1 MVFWLVADG
10 FWVGL
15 EGCVHVLWRQ
25 SVDVNL
31 GEHEVFRHFEEGLGH
46 GTFLRR
52 VFGKPNHFYSHNAVM
67 AQSNL
72 HSLR

>member
-1 MVFWLVADG
+1 MAHSF
-10 FWVGL
+10 VG
-15 EGCVHVLWRQ
+15 
-25 SVDVNL
+25 
-31 GEHEVFRHFEEGLGH
+31 
-46 GTFLRR
+46 